1 MPKLSNFFVHKRSV
15 ICAIQQEQSPKKVAI
30 IDDGIN
36 SSKAQSFKEAL
47 QNNNMEHTTSPC
59 PTDNCSI
66 EVHHTLEPKWATSK
80 TAPKY
85 TPNETCKAKL
95 TEYYDIGKNDKSKK
109 ISAQIAH
116 QKLTQDED
124 IKRQWDQVLL
134 LSYSILKTIFA
145 QIENKKRP
153 SKRNNDN
160 QPKSRT
166 TGAEEDGIMNTK
178 SPASI

>member
-1 MPKLSNFFVHKRSV
+1 MPKLSNFFLHKRSV
-15 ICAIQQEQSPKKVAI
+15 ICAIQQEQSPKKVAV

-36 SSKAQSFKEAL
+36 SSKAQSFKEAF
-47 QNNNMEHTTSPC
+47 QNTNMEHTTSPC

-66 EVHHTLEPKWATSK
+66 EFQHTLEPKWATSK
-80 TAPKY
+80 PAPKEY

-95 TEYYDIGKNDKSKK
+95 TEYYDIGKK

-134 LSYSILKTIFA
+134 LSYSIL
-145 QIENKKRP
+145 
-153 SKRNNDN
+153 
-160 QPKSRT
+160 
-166 TGAEEDGIMNTK
+166 NTK
-178 SPASI
+178 DHLCADSKQKAQQA